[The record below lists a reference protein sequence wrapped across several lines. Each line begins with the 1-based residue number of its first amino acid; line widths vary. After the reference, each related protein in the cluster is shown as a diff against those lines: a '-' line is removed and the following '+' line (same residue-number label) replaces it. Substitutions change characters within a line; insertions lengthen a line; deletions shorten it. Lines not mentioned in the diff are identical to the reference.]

1 MVVTVIVVRLGVRSP
16 GVANNIGAKSSERNS
31 ARVTTVEPVTP
42 PPPPPSNRTKLGECV
57 DRLAA
62 KGVSKDEMLRI
73 LEISY
78 SDEPTVEE
86 GDAQISAVVLER
98 ADKIQ
103 SDF

>member
-1 MVVTVIVVRLGVRSP
+1 MEKVYRLNGTRKRKRSKCYKDSKKWRKTVT
-16 GVANNIGAKSSERNS
+16 
-31 ARVTTVEPVTP
+31 
-42 PPPPPSNRTKLGECV
+42 PSNRTKLGECV

-86 GDAQISAVVLER
+86 GDTQISAVVLER

-103 SDF
+103 LDF

>member
-1 MVVTVIVVRLGVRSP
+1 MFDVVYLEGISQPARP
-16 GVANNIGAKSSERNS
+16 PRNP
-31 ARVTTVEPVTP
+31 ARTRATTVEPVTP

-62 KGVSKDEMLRI
+62 KGISKDEMLRI

-86 GDAQISAVVLER
+86 GDAKISAVVLER

>member
-1 MVVTVIVVRLGVRSP
+1 M
-16 GVANNIGAKSSERNS
+16 
-31 ARVTTVEPVTP
+31 
-42 PPPPPSNRTKLGECV
+42 

-62 KGVSKDEMLRI
+62 KGISKDEMLRI

-86 GDAQISAVVLER
+86 GDAQISAIVLEH

>member
-1 MVVTVIVVRLGVRSP
+1 M
-16 GVANNIGAKSSERNS
+16 
-31 ARVTTVEPVTP
+31 
-42 PPPPPSNRTKLGECV
+42 

-62 KGVSKDEMLRI
+62 RGVSKDEMLRI

-78 SDEPTVEE
+78 SEEPTVEE